1 MQYLG
6 LAIAV
11 AFLALIV
18 VLVALRLL
26 LGGQWLLGWL
36 RGTFGLVVLA
46 LGSLI
51 GVIAYDVHHYRPL
64 PEAGPVAT
72 LTFNAD
78 GPQRYD
84 VRLVQGNDERRVTL
98 EGDLWQLDMR
108 ILRWKGL
115 ADLIGLEPGY
125 RLDRLSGRYLA
136 VEQQGQARH
145 ALVSLSESP
154 AGLDFWRW
162 LRLSGRDLYLVDSE
176 ARRVNYMPVAA
187 GAVFQVSL
195 APTGL
200 MVQPMNPAATQALK
214 DW

>member
-6 LAIAV
+6 LAMAV

-36 RGTFGLVVLA
+36 RGTFGLAVLA

-51 GVIAYDVHHYRPL
+51 GVIAYDVHNYRPL
-64 PEAGPVAT
+64 PDTGPVVT

-78 GPQRYD
+78 GAQRYD

-115 ADLIGLEPGY
+115 AELIGLEPGY
-125 RLDRLSGRYLA
+125 RLDRLSARYLA

-154 AGLDFWRW
+154 LGLDFWRW
-162 LRLSGRDLYLVDSE
+162 LRLAGRDLYLVDSE
-176 ARRVNYMPVAA
+176 ARRVNYMPIAN
-187 GAVFQVSL
+187 GAVFQVNL